1 MTNPTNIFNFVPHDV
16 LQHVVSPFL
25 NSGDRA
31 NFNAVLEPTE
41 RVHKKFP
48 KNFPL
53 KFAVKIAL
61 LTQRCHMARINY
73 MVDNGD
79 NIGAGSVRVAVRWIG
94 LYADFLV
101 KPMTLPLFKHS
112 SNGLSKKKALSDLSI
127 MISDDFVFVDFMTDE
142 VKQKIRRAM
151 SVIQAIEPIGK
162 CPCGTC

>member
-25 NSGDRA
+25 DSGDRA

-41 RVHKKFP
+41 RVYKKFP
-48 KNFPL
+48 KNFSV

-73 MVDNGD
+73 MVENEDNL
-79 NIGAGSVRVAVRWIG
+79 GAGSVRMAVKWIG

-101 KPMTLPLFKHS
+101 KPMTLPLFKYS
-112 SNGLSKKKALSDLSI
+112 KTGVSKKKAMSDLSI
-127 MISDDFVFVDFMTDE
+127 MIADDFVFVAFMTDE
-142 VKQKIRRAM
+142 VKQKIRHAM
-151 SVIQAIEPIGK
+151 SVIQAIQPIGK
-162 CPCGTC
+162 CPCGNC